1 MSLIRRVALLMLAVV
16 ALALLGGVATTLL
29 AARDT
34 LQTQLSLKNRD
45 NAQSLALAMS
55 QQQGDVSLMEVVMS
69 AQFDTGH
76 YRRIVLRG
84 ADGRSLFE
92 REAAPRAGGAP
103 AWFAALLPLHAQ
115 AGVAQVSDGWRPVGA
130 LEVTSQSDYA
140 TESLWQAGVRAT
152 ELLALV
158 GLFGAA
164 LAAWG
169 LGAIRRPLDAA
180 VEQSR
185 ALQEGRFVTV
195 PEPRVAELRP
205 LARSMNT
212 MVGRLG
218 ALFDA
223 QAQQVET
230 LRDLAQTDAL
240 TGLRNRRQF
249 MLDAQQLIESA
260 GADGAGLV
268 LLRVLDLE
276 GLNRRLGHAAT
287 DAVLQSVA
295 RTLVEQT
302 HGHAQPVLGR
312 LNGADLAWCQAGSH
326 LADSAA
332 ALLAALHKSLPRA
345 EAPVAVVAGAVQL
358 LAGTGLPRALSL
370 ADQALAHAEEQ
381 GPFSLTTEQCLQ
393 AEPAMGE
400 ADWQKALGE
409 ALAQGR
415 VGLAAYPVRNARG
428 ELIQLDCP
436 MRVQFPGSTAPEPA
450 ARWLA
455 LAARSRLTASLDD
468 RAVSL
473 ALAQIALDQTDRCIN
488 VAAAT
493 LLSSDHVASL
503 TAQLALAPGE
513 SRHLWIDLPE
523 SLAVFHPAVVQD
535 LTRRWRALGV
545 RVGLEHAGAAL
556 SSIGRLYELGLHY
569 VRIDGRFLSGIAH
582 DEALRRHAEQLS
594 VLLRGIGLQ
603 VFAEAVHE
611 RADLA
616 VLWSIGF
623 DGATGPAVERSPA

>member
-16 ALALLGGVATTLL
+16 ALALVGGVATTLL

-34 LQTQLSLKNRD
+34 LQTQLSVKNRD
-45 NAQSLALAMS
+45 NAQSLALALS
-55 QQQGDVSLMEVVMS
+55 QQHGDASLMEVVMS

-84 ADGRSLFE
+84 ADGKPLFE
-92 REAAPRAGGAP
+92 REAAPRAAAAP
-103 AWFAALLPLHAQ
+103 AWFAALLPLRADP
-115 AGVAQVSDGWRPVGA
+115 GVAQVSDGWRAIGA

-140 TESLWQAGVRAT
+140 TESLWQAGLRAT

-158 GLFGAA
+158 GVLGAL

-169 LGAIRRPLDAA
+169 LGAIRKPLDAA
-180 VEQSR
+180 IEQSR

-205 LARSMNT
+205 LARSMNA

-223 QAQQVET
+223 QARQVET
-230 LRDLAQTDAL
+230 LRELAQTDAL

-260 GADGAGLV
+260 GAEGAGLV

-302 HGHAQPVLGR
+302 RGHARPVLGR
-312 LNGADLAWCQAGSH
+312 LNGADLAWCQAGAH
-326 LADSAA
+326 VADSAA
-332 ALLAALHKSLPRA
+332 ALLAALHKALPRA

-358 LAGTGLPRALSL
+358 PAGTGLHRALSL
-370 ADQALAHAEEQ
+370 ADQALAHAEDQ
-381 GPFSLTTEQCLQ
+381 GAFTLITEQCLQ
-393 AEPAMGE
+393 AEPVMGE

-409 ALAQGR
+409 ALVQGR
-415 VGLAAYPVRNARG
+415 VGLAAYPVRNAVG
-428 ELIQLDCP
+428 ALLQLDCP
-436 MRVQFPGSTAPEPA
+436 LRVQFPGSAEPEPA

-455 LAARSRLTASLDD
+455 LAARSRLTASLDE
-468 RAVSL
+468 RAVGL
-473 ALAQIALDQTDRCIN
+473 ALAQIALDHTDRCIN
-488 VAAAT
+488 VAGAT

-503 TAQLALAPGE
+503 TAQLAASPGE
-513 SRHLWIDLPE
+513 ARHLWIDLPE
-523 SLAVFHPAVVQD
+523 SLAVAHPAVVQD

-556 SSIGRLYELGLHY
+556 GSIGRLYVLGLHY
-569 VRIDGRFLSGIAH
+569 VRIDGRFLSGIAG
-582 DEALRRHAEQLS
+582 DEALRRHTEGL
-594 VLLRGIGLQ
+594 VLLLRGIGLA
-603 VFAEAVHE
+603 VFAEAVHDK
-611 RADLA
+611 ADLQA
-616 VLWSIGF
+616 LWQMGF
-623 DGATGPAVERSPA
+623 DGATGPAIAD